1 MYRFQNKEPSF
12 FFFCSLFYV
21 DTNFLFVNLQIV
33 LSQQTFQRRLNVA
46 FRLIWRRDVAQ
57 RQINI
62 ETRLRTSTLKSTTFN
77 KVETTLRIST
87 LNWTTL
93 DNVETTL
100 RIWSFQK
107 KNKSASIQK
116 QNNIFEIQGIY
127 WTQNLFQFFLILR
140 GICKTIFANS
150 LKNS

>member
-1 MYRFQNKEPSF
+1 MYRFQNKEPSFF

-77 KVETTLRIST
+77 KVETTLCISM

-93 DNVETTL
+93 DNVDTTL
-100 RIWSFQK
+100 RIWPFQK

-127 WTQNLFQFFLILR
+127 WTQKSFSIFPHFKRNL
-140 GICKTIFANS
+140 
-150 LKNS
+150 